1 MLNPAIPKID
11 QDRDVGAESDVLAA
25 QLQLRLGPKGGVIGN
40 IAIRKIAI
48 F

>member
-1 MLNPAIPKID
+1 
-11 QDRDVGAESDVLAA
+11 VGAESDVLAA
-25 QLQLRLGPKGGVIGN
+25 QLQLRLSPEGGVIGN